1 MNARPRDDAPFPLSL
16 AGEGEPVRIV
26 ALRAG
31 RGLDQRLT
39 ELGLHVGMELSVR
52 QRQPGGAIV
61 VARGETRL
69 ALGAGMAHRILVL
82 RA

>member
-1 MNARPRDDAPFPLSL
+1 MKPTAEGAFPLTL
-16 AGEGEPVRIV
+16 ADEGEPVRIV

-39 ELGLHVGMELSVR
+39 EMGLHVGSEVRVR
-52 QRQPGGAIV
+52 QRQPGGGLV

-69 ALGAGMAHRILVL
+69 ALGAGMAHKILVT
-82 RA
+82 RT

>member
-1 MNARPRDDAPFPLSL
+1 MNARPRDDAPFPLGL
-16 AGEGEPVRIV
+16 AGDAEPVRIV

-39 ELGLHVGMELSVR
+39 EMGLHVGAEVSVLG
-52 QRQPGGAIV
+52 RQPGGALL
-61 VARGETRL
+61 VARGDTRL